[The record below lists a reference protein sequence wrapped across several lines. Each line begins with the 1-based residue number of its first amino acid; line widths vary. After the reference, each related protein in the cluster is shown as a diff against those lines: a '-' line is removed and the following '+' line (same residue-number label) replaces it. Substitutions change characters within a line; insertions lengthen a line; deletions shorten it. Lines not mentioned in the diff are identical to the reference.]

1 MHEVLAGLRGFF
13 YKLEFWWKH
22 PTYINH
28 YLRKKI
34 MMSIVYIFLGFLFLV
49 VGGEFL
55 VRSSVAISFKMNL
68 SKMVI
73 GLTVVSFATSAPEL
87 LVSLQAAL
95 NGFSDI
101 SLGNVI
107 GSNIAN
113 IGLVLGITAIIT
125 PLIIDRDFYKFN
137 WPVMMLFS
145 GFLYLFLSTE
155 EVLTRI
161 EGGLLLAG
169 IILYL
174 FLLIRRARKQPETN
188 LEEVDPAL
196 KRTSNFKMIFWLV
209 IGGVALWGGS
219 ELLVSGAVDLAT
231 TLGVSERVISVTMI
245 AIGTSVPELAASVIA
260 ALKKEKA
267 LSLGNLLGSNI
278 FNIAS
283 VLGIT
288 SLIQPIPVKSGEI
301 LSSDIFW
308 MLAYAFIILPMAFL
322 PQKFSMGRIKGLVL
336 FVGYVVFVGLAFV

>member
-1 MHEVLAGLRGFF
+1 
-13 YKLEFWWKH
+13 
-22 PTYINH
+22 
-28 YLRKKI
+28 
-34 MMSIVYIFLGFLFLV
+34 MSIVYILLGFLFLV

-55 VRSSVAISFKMNL
+55 VRSSVAISFKLNL

-95 NGFSDI
+95 TGFSDI

-125 PLIIDRDFYKFN
+125 PLVIDRDFYKFN

-155 EVLTRI
+155 ELLTRM
-161 EGGLLLAG
+161 EGGFLLAG

-196 KRTSNFKMIFWLV
+196 KSTSNFKMILWLA
-209 IGGVALWGGS
+209 IGGLALWGGS

-267 LSLGNLLGSNI
+267 ISLGNLLGSNI

-288 SLIQPIPVKSGEI
+288 SLIQPIPVKSAEI

-322 PQKFSMGRIKGLVL
+322 PQKFSMGRVKGLIL
-336 FVGYVVFVGLAFV
+336 FVGYVVFVGLAFI